1 MHTYGNIFRIHIWGS
16 SHTPEMGVLID
27 GVPPGMEI
35 FADDFTEALNRR
47 RTGVKGSSPRKEA
60 DVPAIRAG
68 VYQGRTTGGPLH
80 IVFENQ
86 NQKPGEYTE
95 REFPRPGHADMAAK
109 QKYKGF
115 NDPRGGGF
123 FSGRMT
129 VLLVAAGVV
138 ARKIVNNIQFQSEVI
153 SVGGQSSWQAVLDEV
168 VASGDSLGAEVKTR
182 IEGLEPGLGEPFF
195 NSIESEISRLIFSI
209 PGAKAI
215 AFGDGFAADKMK
227 GSEFNDAIMDKSGKT
242 ASNHNGGITGGISNG
257 MPVEFSVKFKP
268 TPSIQKTQQSWKP
281 APDRVEAVQVK
292 GRHDVCYAL
301 RTPVILE
308 SVAAIA
314 LVDLMMQKKGREL

>member
-1 MHTYGNIFRIHIWGS
+1 
-16 SHTPEMGVLID
+16 MGVVID

-35 FADDFTEALNRR
+35 SADCFSDALKRR
-47 RTGVKGSSPRKEA
+47 RSGSKGTTGRRETDIPE
-60 DVPAIRAG
+60 INAG
-68 VYQGRTTGGPLH
+68 VYKGKTSGAPLH
-80 IVFENQ
+80 IVFHNHDQ
-86 NQKPGEYTE
+86 NSAEYSG
-95 REFPRPGHADMAAK
+95 REFPRPGHADMAAD
-109 QKYKGF
+109 QKYRGF

-138 ARKIVNNIQFQSEVI
+138 ARKIVHNIQFQSEVI
-153 SVGGQSSWQAVLDEV
+153 SVGGQSSWQALLDEAI
-168 VASGDSLGAEVKTR
+168 ASGDSLGAEVKTR
-182 IEGLEPGLGEPFF
+182 IEGLEPGVGEPFF

-257 MPVEFSVKFKP
+257 MPVEFTVKFKP
-268 TPSIQKTQQSWKP
+268 TSSIKKAQKSWHP
-281 APDRVEAVQVK
+281 ASDQMKNVQVK

-301 RTPVILE
+301 RTPVVLE

-314 LVDLMMQKKGREL
+314 LVDLMMQKKGRAL